1 MVIRV
6 PVTLDVTDND
16 IAESIEDEVDT
27 GARRARSGRAGDIIG
42 RALGRGIGSGIQDGI
57 TDGITRGT
65 GGVNL
70 SGLLRGATAAAA
82 QGGDDAGRGFGDGFD
97 RGLSS
102 VRPGIQT
109 FGQLSFSL
117 AQVAAGA
124 TAAVSAVTP
133 LGGAL
138 GGVVAGAVAVAGAV
152 GQAAG
157 AAISAG
163 GVFASLGLA
172 AVTARVATSGLS
184 DAFAAQSAAQE
195 ELARTGAISESTQ
208 EALTAAMAGLAPA
221 AAAVVT
227 EVTALTPA
235 WSAFQDSIQQTVFA
249 DVAGQLRGISDAI
262 LPTLQAQLGGTA
274 GVLNQAIQGFAQF
287 AQSEQFVSQ
296 LDTLLGGLNA
306 TLAALLPGA
315 GAVGQGLLAIFAGAG
330 GPATDMATAISNIG
344 LSFGTWAQGVAES
357 GQLTTFLD
365 QANVVLGDLLGI
377 VGNVGSVLVS
387 VFGAGAAT
395 GADLLSI
402 LRDATGQLAAFLQ
415 TAGAQAGLEQFFGLV
430 SQVGSTIGDLGGI
443 IGPIFAGVF
452 AVLGELTPHVNAL
465 REALLPVAQVVA
477 ENLGVA
483 LTGLAP
489 VLGVVASLIVLLVQ
503 ALAPLVEALVGAL
516 GPALAQIG
524 ALFTQHLAPAI
535 ATLIPVLQPVLDWFF
550 GVFAAQI
557 QNAVSFIVTVLE
569 GAFQIIGGLVEF
581 VAGVLTG
588 DWERAWSGIQGI
600 VDGVVTIVT
609 GLITYLV
616 SIVTSLFESLRPV
629 FAAVGNWFED
639 LGNRIVIAWNFAV
652 ALFRVGVSLIIG
664 AFQTLNARI
673 FEFVAAV
680 HARVVGGFQGMV
692 ENVAG
697 FIGSFISLVGSI
709 PGRILG
715 ALGDLGA
722 LLYNA
727 GRNVIQGLING
738 IASMISR
745 VGSSMS
751 GIAAKIR
758 SYLPFSPA
766 KEGPLSGQGNPEES
780 GRTIVEMLSS
790 GIDSRSAL
798 PANAMNDLLRP
809 LAPTGR
815 PASAAASAPPAATGS
830 AVEVNMNFFGPT
842 TSGGRLQEMNW
853 TARYATQARPETVEG
868 VPT

>member
-1 MVIRV
+1 VTIRV

-27 GARRARSGRAGDIIG
+27 GARRARSSRAGNIIG
-42 RALGRGIGSGIQDGI
+42 RALGIGIGDGVRDGI
-57 TDGITRGT
+57 SLGVARGT
-65 GGVNL
+65 GGLNL
-70 SGLLRGATAAAA
+70 SGILRGVTASAS
-82 QGGDDAGRGFGDGFD
+82 QEGDNAGRGFGDGFS

-102 VRPGIQT
+102 AQPGIQT

-157 AAISAG
+157 AAVSAA
-163 GVFASLGLA
+163 GVLASLGLA
-172 AVTARVATSGLS
+172 AVTARVASAGLS

-195 ELARTGAISESTQ
+195 ELASTGAISESTQ
-208 EALTAAMAGLAPA
+208 QALTAAMQGLAPA

-227 EVTALTPA
+227 EVSALTPA

-262 LPTLQAQLGGTA
+262 LPTLQSQLGTTA

-287 AQSEQFVSQ
+287 AQSEQTVSH
-296 LDTLLGGLNA
+296 LDTILSGLNA
-306 TLAALLPGA
+306 TLTALLPGA

-357 GQLTTFLD
+357 GQLTTFLE

-377 VGNVGSVLVS
+377 VGNVGSILVS

-395 GADLLSI
+395 GGDLLSI

-415 TAGAQAGLEQFFGLV
+415 TAGAQAGLQQFFGLV
-430 SQVGSTIGDLGGI
+430 SQVGSTISDLGGI

-452 AVLGELTPHVNAL
+452 AVLGELTPHINAL

-489 VLGVVASLIVLLVQ
+489 VIGVVASLIVLLVQ
-503 ALAPLVEALVGAL
+503 ALAPLVQALVGAL
-516 GPALAQIG
+516 GPAIAQIG
-524 ALFTQHLAPAI
+524 ALFTQYLAPAI
-535 ATLIPVLQPVLDWFF
+535 ATLIPVLQPILDWFF

-557 QNAVSFIVTVLE
+557 QNAVNFIVTVLE

-588 DWERAWSGIQGI
+588 DWERAWGGIQGI
-600 VDGVVTIVT
+600 VDGVVTIVS

-616 SIVTSLFESLRPV
+616 SIVKSLFESLRPV
-629 FAAVGNWFED
+629 FAAVGQWFED
-639 LGNRIVIAWNFAV
+639 LGRRFQLAWNLTT
-652 ALFRVGVSLIIG
+652 ALFRVGVTVIVG
-664 AFQTLNARI
+664 AFQLLRDRVFEAVQAVITRVVTGFSGMVNNVASFIGNLVGFVAGLPGRI
-673 FEFVAAV
+673 VAAV
-680 HARVVGGFQGMV
+680 
-692 ENVAG
+692 
-697 FIGSFISLVGSI
+697 
-709 PGRILG
+709 
-715 ALGDLGA
+715 GDLGA
-722 LLYNA
+722 LLYQA

-738 IASMISR
+738 ITSMIGR
-745 VGSSMS
+745 VGSSMAS
-751 GIAAKIR
+751 IAAKIR

-798 PANAMNDLLRP
+798 PASAMNELLRP
-809 LAPTGR
+809 LAPAGR
-815 PASAAASAPPAATGS
+815 SRTPAAAPAAAVAGS
-830 AVEVNMNFFGPT
+830 AVEINQNFFGPT

-853 TARYATQARPETVEG
+853 TARYATQARTETVGG
-868 VPT
+868 VAT